1 MRQTDDSGN
10 DLGGDR
16 LGELSN
22 FPQIAA
28 GSQSC
33 CIRIANKDFKPTGAK
48 PFLVDCP
55 FGPGIML
62 FLVRF
67 EEAKRRVLSRKRLTH
82 VSGAFLTRVV
92 RWLDGR

>member
-1 MRQTDDSGN
+1 MRQTDDSGD
-10 DLGGDR
+10 DLGGDGLR
-16 LGELSN
+16 ELSD

-67 EEAKRRVLSRKRLTH
+67 EEAKRRVLPVSGSPTF
-82 VSGAFLTRVV
+82 SGAFLTRVV